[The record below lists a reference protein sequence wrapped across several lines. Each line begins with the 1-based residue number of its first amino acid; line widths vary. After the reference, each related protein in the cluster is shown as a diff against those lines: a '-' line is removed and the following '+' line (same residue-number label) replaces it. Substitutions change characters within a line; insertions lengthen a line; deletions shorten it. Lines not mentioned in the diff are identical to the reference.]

1 MHRGGVASSL
11 ITEGG
16 EQYRNHPFIL
26 LNFKWAY
33 GHNDKKH
40 FNVQMCKKRLTKLK
54 LIVETYFVSIK
65 LGELFL
71 TSVIPFL

>member
-1 MHRGGVASSL
+1 M
-11 ITEGG
+11 
-16 EQYRNHPFIL
+16 
-26 LNFKWAY
+26 FKCA
-33 GHNDKKH
+33 KK
-40 FNVQMCKKRLTKLK
+40 LTKLK